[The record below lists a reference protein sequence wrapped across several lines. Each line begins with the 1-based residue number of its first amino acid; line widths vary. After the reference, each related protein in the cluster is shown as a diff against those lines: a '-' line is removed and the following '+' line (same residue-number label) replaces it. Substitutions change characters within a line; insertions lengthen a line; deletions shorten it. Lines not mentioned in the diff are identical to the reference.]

1 MPTVAL
7 LKLPCPPNVATLET
21 ISELGDDLYKQTDIE
36 QVSLRMEA
44 QYERDSREQSGEG
57 YIWSEMQQVN
67 APDIDNKLVQKRFRT
82 EMRFSQ
88 PVYSG
93 EKLLDWYHGTVTE
106 IVNKKKRIVN
116 IKWED
121 DFLHDNDMKF
131 STNILLISRRNQKI
145 PVEGSWREYLT
156 S

>member
-1 MPTVAL
+1 M
-7 LKLPCPPNVATLET
+7 
-21 ISELGDDLYKQTDIE
+21 
-36 QVSLRMEA
+36 
-44 QYERDSREQSGEG
+44 
-57 YIWSEMQQVN
+57 N

>member
-1 MPTVAL
+1 M
-7 LKLPCPPNVATLET
+7 
-21 ISELGDDLYKQTDIE
+21 
-36 QVSLRMEA
+36 
-44 QYERDSREQSGEG
+44 
-57 YIWSEMQQVN
+57 N

-116 IKWED
+116 I
-121 DFLHDNDMKF
+121 
-131 STNILLISRRNQKI
+131 
-145 PVEGSWREYLT
+145 
-156 S
+156 